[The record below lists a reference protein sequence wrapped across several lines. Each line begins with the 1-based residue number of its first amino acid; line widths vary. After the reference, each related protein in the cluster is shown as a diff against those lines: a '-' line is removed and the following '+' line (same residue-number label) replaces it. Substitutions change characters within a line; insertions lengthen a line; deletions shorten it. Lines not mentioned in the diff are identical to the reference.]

1 MVRDCILLNYYIL
14 CQKLTSLLNAFGK
27 IFRSHATWSVLHT
40 FNNDWFNSNAMV
52 NYRNLTILH
61 IVIFESIV

>member
-1 MVRDCILLNYYIL
+1 MVQYCILLYYYIL

-27 IFRSHATWSVLHT
+27 IFRPHATWSVLHT
-40 FNNDWFNSNAMV
+40 FNNDWFNPNVMV
-52 NYRNLTILH
+52 IYRNVTISH